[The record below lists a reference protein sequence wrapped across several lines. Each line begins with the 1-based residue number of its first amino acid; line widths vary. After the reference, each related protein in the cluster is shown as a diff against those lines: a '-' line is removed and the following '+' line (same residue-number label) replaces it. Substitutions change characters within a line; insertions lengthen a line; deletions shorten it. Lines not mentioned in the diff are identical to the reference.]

1 MAQTRDMQL
10 CQEITWINDETG
22 TGYMKKDTVLGKGNF
37 GIVFRG
43 FHQGKEV
50 AVKWL
55 DLHRLDQEDR
65 EVNLQTKLEHDNVLQ
80 ILAVEEDDDF
90 R

>member
-10 CQEITWINDETG
+10 CQETCINETG
-22 TGYMKKDTVLGKGNF
+22 TCYMKKEVLGKGNF

-43 FHQGKEV
+43 FHQCMEV
-50 AVKWL
+50 AVKRL

-65 EVNLQTKLEHDNVLQ
+65 EVNLQTTLEHENVLQ
-80 ILAVEEDDDF
+80 ILAVEEDDTF

>member
-10 CQEITWINDETG
+10 CQETYINETG
-22 TGYMKKDTVLGKGNF
+22 TSYMKKEVLGKGNF

-43 FHQGKEV
+43 SHQGKEV
-50 AVKWL
+50 AVKRL

-65 EVNLQTKLEHDNVLQ
+65 EVNLQIKLEHENVVQ
-80 ILAVEEDDDF
+80 ILSVEEDDTF